1 MALEIVEVNIRSI
14 LYIIQYFLKIVA
26 IYIKTETTYNTI
38 ANLIVTTNTKINSI
52 AWMTLSDTLN
62 NIKFLNTVNIV
73 DTTSY
78 KKLLKLL
85 WILDRSIPPI
95 LSTNLQNLGV

>member
-85 WILDRSIPPI
+85 
-95 LSTNLQNLGV
+95 

>member
-73 DTTSY
+73 V
-78 KKLLKLL
+78 LVVLRWL
-85 WILDRSIPPI
+85 WAEVSVIQRRLPI
-95 LSTNLQNLGV
+95 